1 MEIDIDKVRFILEK
15 RKKVTAEEMALDLG
29 FYLTQGTRNPIL
41 RSVRAALRKVVDTHG
56 GKRDEINNER
66 QQIYELQ

>member
-1 MEIDIDKVRFILEK
+1 METDIDKVRSILEK
-15 RKKVTAEEMALDLG
+15 RKRTTAEEMALDLG
-29 FYLTQGTRNPIL
+29 FYLTQGTRNAIL
-41 RSVRAALRKVVDTHG
+41 RSVRSALRKVVDTYG